1 MRRRYRQRVIRV
13 HLVGRVAVEVDGAAV
28 SLPPGRA
35 TDLLAWLAAHPGLHP
50 RSRVA
55 PVFWPDVPD
64 ATARASLRT
73 ALWSLRKVLGDG
85 VLTLDRNAVGFAPE
99 AAWVDLRDSVDAVG
113 VVLPGIDA
121 EWADEVRADWQ
132 RATAA
137 RLSAEA
143 AGDGPGALEAARRLA
158 ALDPYSEE
166 HHRLLL
172 RRLVTAGERG
182 AAVREH
188 EAFRRKL
195 WDDLRVRPSPE
206 TRDLVAAL
214 TSAGGDPVD
223 VGGVVRTAAALPPR
237 LVRAGGQLFV
247 GRDDEHERLW
257 RAWASAVKGLGPVVM
272 LLCGEPGIGK
282 SSLAARFAMDV
293 QAEGGTVLFGEAAE
307 DELLPAEP
315 FLDAIGEHHS
325 LAPGELVDVVRRR
338 IESMASAQGPL
349 LLVLD
354 DFQWADTVSFA
365 VLRRLVRSR
374 AAERL
379 AVLVAYRPDGGARAR
394 FGALEGDLDDVVR
407 IELGPLSAA
416 GTGTLLAQLDPALSD
431 QAARIHDD
439 TGGNPLFVHELGRY
453 LLEGRASTVPDT
465 VRNLAVA
472 RLKGLSEQGSET
484 VLAAAVLGQR
494 AELWVVRQMV
504 SGRADALG
512 ALEEAAAFGL
522 IDEESAGVHVFR
534 HSLVRDALY
543 ECLSKSRRAELH
555 RRAADAIALVQGDD
569 GRRLCDIAE
578 HRCAAVPPESPSTAV
593 AAATR
598 AGEWAID
605 HHAYDRAVVVL
616 TKALPLADDSNRRDV
631 AVRRAVAFQRLSHS
645 LID

>member
-1 MRRRYRQRVIRV
+1 MWRRYRQRVIRV

-35 TDLLAWLAAHPGLHP
+35 TELLAWLAAHPGMHP
-50 RSRVA
+50 RSQVA

-99 AAWVDLRDSVDAVG
+99 SMWVDLRDSVEALG
-113 VVLPGIDA
+113 VVLPGIEA

-137 RLSAEA
+137 RLSGEA

-166 HHRLLL
+166 NHRLLL
-172 RRLVTAGERG
+172 RRLAAAGERG

-188 EAFRRKL
+188 DAFRRKL

-206 TRDLVAAL
+206 TRDLVAGL
-214 TSAGGDPVD
+214 TSG
-223 VGGVVRTAAALPPR
+223 AAESAVADAPAAAVALPPR

-247 GRDDEHERLW
+247 GRGDEHERLW

-325 LAPGELVDVVRRR
+325 LAPGELVDMVRRR
-338 IESMASAQGPL
+338 IESAAAAQGPM

-431 QAARIHDD
+431 QAARIHND

-453 LLEGRASTVPDT
+453 LLEGGASTVPDN

-472 RLKGLSEQGSET
+472 RLKGLSEKGSEA

-494 AELWVVRQMV
+494 AELSVVRQMV
-504 SGRADALG
+504 SGGVHVLG
-512 ALEEAAAFGL
+512 ALEEAAALGL
-522 IDEESAGVHVFR
+522 MDEESAGVHVFR

-578 HRCAAVPPESPSTAV
+578 HRCAAVPPESASVAV
-593 AAATR
+593 ADATR